1 MEGMA
6 VSLPVPVAGET
17 PVGYHVVEGQIPLGT
32 TAWAIIEAIRNIIK
46 RSDWFREFTNFYFD
60 KQRSQKYP
68 YAMIILDEENMEE
81 MISGRKMEAI
91 LTVWFVRANAQRTEM
106 EKAYSDIERFWKL
119 LELHPRLDELA
130 MIDSAGVIKAKVLY
144 GEGAEYFETIV
155 EVKVKVKLHRR
166 T

>member
-1 MEGMA
+1 MTI
-6 VSLPVPVAGET
+6 PIPTTGET
-17 PVGYHVVEGQIPLGT
+17 PIGMSPETGAVALGT
-32 TAWAIIEAIRNIIK
+32 TTWSIVQTIKDLIR
-46 RSDWFREFTNFYFD
+46 RSDWFREYKNFYFD
-60 KQRSQKYP
+60 KERSQKHP
-68 YAMIILDEENMEE
+68 YVMIILDEENMEE

-91 LTVWFVRANAQRTEM
+91 LTVWFVRANTQKTEM
-106 EKAYSDIERFWKL
+106 EKAYSEIERFWKL